1 MNNLTQTQQELIASI
16 SAEFQKTNL
25 AMASRQSKSLLG
37 LEDFLSECNELQ
49 KERDILTHWNRTYI
63 DVVNENIKAEVTAL
77 AEELSQFGLVIDGMP
92 NLRLLEGGSVYDT
105 ALVITH
111 PNIRTEYNF
120 NVIRVKLQGVSYKN
134 AAAKMH
140 EVAVKHFYVIN
151 DDKMSFEQL
160 CQSETFKSRVKDLYN
175 YVTKLNVTH

>member
-16 SAEFQKTNL
+16 SAEFHKTNL

-63 DVVNENIKAEVTAL
+63 DVVNENIKAELTAL
-77 AEELSQFGLVIDGMP
+77 AEELSQFGIVIERMP
-92 NLRLLEGGSVYDT
+92 KLGLSEGGSVYDSGV
-105 ALVITH
+105 VITH
-111 PNIRTEYNF
+111 PNINPKYNLSA
-120 NVIRVKLQGVSYKN
+120 IKLTIKGASYEN
-134 AAAKMH
+134 ATAKMH
-140 EVAVKHFYVIN
+140 EVAIKHYYVIN
-151 DDKMSFEQL
+151 NQKMSFEQL
-160 CQSETFKSRVKDLYN
+160 CQSEIFKSRVKDLYN

>member
-16 SAEFQKTNL
+16 SAEFHKTNL

-37 LEDFLSECNELQ
+37 LEDFLSESNELQ

-77 AEELSQFGLVIDGMP
+77 AEELSQFGFVIDGMP
-92 NLRLLEGGSVYDT
+92 KLRLSDGGSVYDT

-111 PNIRTEYNF
+111 PNMRTEYNF
-120 NVIRVKLQGVSYKN
+120 NVIRVKLQGVSYRN
-134 AAAKMH
+134 ETAKMQA
-140 EVAVKHFYVIN
+140 VAINHLYVIN

-160 CQSETFKSRVKDLYN
+160 CQSETFKSRVKDLHRHI
-175 YVTKLNVTH
+175 TKLNVTH